1 MLGVALGDIVGAP
14 YELKPHKSTV
24 FPLFAER
31 TRFTDDTELSVAV
44 ADALLGDRDYGAALR
59 RWGRRYPD
67 AGYGGTFV
75 RWLID
80 PDMGP
85 YGSWGN
91 GAAMRVAPIG
101 WAFDDEA
108 TVLLEAERSAMPT
121 HDHPEGVKGAQAVAL
136 AVFMARRRVDRGTMR
151 RELSARFGYDL
162 ERKVEAVRP
171 DYRFDVSCQGSV
183 PEALLASSGVEDAV
197 RIAVS
202 LGGDADTQAAI
213 AGAVAEAWYGGV
225 PPGLE
230 AQVLGR
236 LDEAMRDVIARF
248 GARFMGR
255 RQGEVADRFESPG
268 GFAG

>member
-14 YELKPHKSTV
+14 YELKPHKSKV

-31 TRFTDDTELSVAV
+31 TRFTDDTVLSVAV

-108 TVLLEAERSAMPT
+108 TAPISY
-121 HDHPEGVKGAQAVAL
+121 AL
-136 AVFMARRRVDRGTMR
+136 NPAPA
-151 RELSARFGYDL
+151 
-162 ERKVEAVRP
+162 
-171 DYRFDVSCQGSV
+171 
-183 PEALLASSGVEDAV
+183 
-197 RIAVS
+197 
-202 LGGDADTQAAI
+202 
-213 AGAVAEAWYGGV
+213 
-225 PPGLE
+225 
-230 AQVLGR
+230 
-236 LDEAMRDVIARF
+236 
-248 GARFMGR
+248 
-255 RQGEVADRFESPG
+255 
-268 GFAG
+268 